1 MREGERERERES
13 YLKNYFISIKFII
26 FAYIQFNEFSK
37 NNLKKFGIYQN
48 KLSFPLKILIII
60 FFKQFTNKLHIIF
73 YFYKRKNFYIN
84 FINKNLNNEN
94 KLIISAPWFIK
105 NAYHWHNVFKKFSI
119 YEKKLEILEIGS
131 FEGYSSLYF
140 FENFPNSTVTCV
152 DMWQNNEEQKKF
164 DLTKVEINFDKNTQK
179 YKSNLKK
186 YKQSSDQF
194 FKNTKDIINYYD
206 IIYVDGDHYYETVFR
221 DVMNSFKALKVGG
234 IMILDDFIGYNFY
247 KKYNENPIG
256 AIVVFINIY
265 YTKINILKITNQIMI
280 QKISN

>member
-1 MREGERERERES
+1 
-13 YLKNYFISIKFII
+13 
-26 FAYIQFNEFSK
+26 
-37 NNLKKFGIYQN
+37 
-48 KLSFPLKILIII
+48 
-60 FFKQFTNKLHIIF
+60 
-73 YFYKRKNFYIN
+73 
-84 FINKNLNNEN
+84 
-94 KLIISAPWFIK
+94 
-105 NAYHWHNVFKKFSI
+105 
-119 YEKKLEILEIGS
+119 
-131 FEGYSSLYF
+131 
-140 FENFPNSTVTCV
+140 
-152 DMWQNNEEQKKF
+152 MWQNNEEQKQF

-265 YTKINILKITNQIMI
+265 YTKINILKITNQIII

>member
-1 MREGERERERES
+1 VRGRERERER

-37 NNLKKFGIYQN
+37 NNLKKFSIYQN
-48 KLSFPLKILIII
+48 NLSFPLKILIII
-60 FFKQFTNKLHIIF
+60 FYKQFTNKLHLIF
-73 YFYKRKNFYIN
+73 YFYQRKNFYIN
-84 FINKNLNNEN
+84 FINKNLNNKN
-94 KLIISAPWFIK
+94 KLIISASWFIK
-105 NAYHWHNVFKKFSI
+105 NAYHWHEVFKKFSI
-119 YEKKLEILEIGS
+119 YEKKLQILEIGS

-140 FENFPNSTVTCV
+140 LENFPYSTVTCV
-152 DMWQNNEEQKKF
+152 DMWKNNEEQKEF
-164 DLTKVEINFDKNTQK
+164 DLSKIEISFDKNTHK
-179 YKSNLKK
+179 YKNNLKK

-194 FKNTKDIINYYD
+194 FKNTNDIINYYD

-256 AIVVFINIY
+256 AIVVFMNIHY
-265 YTKINILKITNQIMI
+265 RKISILKITSQIII